1 MAIPEIMTADEVAE
15 LLRVTPQHVRA
26 LSIKGEIPHMRIG
39 KEYRFVRSELVDRFP
54 NLKVLVQATS

>member
-39 KEYRFVRSELVDRFP
+39 KEYR
-54 NLKVLVQATS
+54 